1 MPDTGK
7 ILAYRSSGGFG
18 IRLDSGNAFTGAVV
32 TPYYDSLLVKAT
44 AFGPNIEETIRKM
57 LRCLKEFRIRGVK
70 TNIHFLI
77 NVLEHPEF
85 QSGRYNVNFIEEHP
99 ELFEL
104 KPARDRGTRLLRY
117 MLTLQSMVILVQ
129 VLKWFLTL
137 NQFRCHLL

>member
-1 MPDTGK
+1 MFK
-7 ILAYRSSGGFG
+7 R
-18 IRLDSGNAFTGAVV
+18 V
-32 TPYYDSLLVKAT
+32 PYSW
-44 AFGPNIEETIRKM
+44 R
-57 LRCLKEFRIRGVK
+57 K

-117 MLTLQSMVILVQ
+117 IADVTINGYSGAGPQSGS
-129 VLKWFLTL
+129 LTL
-137 NQFRCHLL
+137 NQFKCHLL